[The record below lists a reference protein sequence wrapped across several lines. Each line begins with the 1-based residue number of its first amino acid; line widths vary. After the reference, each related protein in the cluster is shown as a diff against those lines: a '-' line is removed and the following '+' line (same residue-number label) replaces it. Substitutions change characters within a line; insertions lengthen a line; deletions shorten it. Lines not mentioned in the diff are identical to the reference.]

1 MLQLFLC
8 LHFFKKIFGVGGGG
22 DGWTSAECTT
32 SCVIQGFYVSLIS
45 YVCL

>member
-1 MLQLFLC
+1 MLQPFPC
-8 LHFFKKIFGVGGGG
+8 LHFFFFFGVGGGG
-22 DGWTSAECTT
+22 DRWTSAECTT